1 MSDKGITRIVSTQEF
16 RQEIEWIR
24 HQVSSIDS
32 YQQEIRH
39 TVNQL
44 DKHIRMLDNELKLQR
59 EILMQLLPEYSK
71 LSDES
76 SSKPDS

>member
-1 MSDKGITRIVSTQEF
+1 MSEKGITRIVSTQEF

-39 TVNQL
+39 SVSQL

-59 EILMQLLPEYSK
+59 KTLIQLLPEYRK
-71 LSDES
+71 LSNES
-76 SSKPDS
+76 SSEPDS

>member
-1 MSDKGITRIVSTQEF
+1 MTDNGVTRIVSTQEF

-24 HQVSSIDS
+24 RQVSSIDS

-39 TVNQL
+39 TVSQL

-59 EILMQLLPEYSK
+59 QILLQLLPEYSK
-71 LSDES
+71 CLED
-76 SSKPDS
+76 DAGD